1 MLQSILK
8 YVLPRSLTWWAG
20 AASLA
25 TGAGQIIAP
34 DATALGQVGE
44 IISMLNGAGAAPTP
58 ATLIVLGLG
67 LIGLRKK
74 LEQR

>member
-8 YVLPRSLTWWAG
+8 SVLPRSLTWWAG
-20 AASLA
+20 AASVA

-44 IISMLNGAGAAPTP
+44 IISMLNGAGSAPTP

-67 LIGLRKK
+67 LIGLRRK
-74 LEQR
+74 LEQG